1 MRNAVLTCRC
11 TSFYISEMNKTY
23 YLGEQIVLSEE
34 TYNKP
39 YIKKAIELG
48 VFSVRWTQECRMKKP
63 QSHKAPP
70 FIRVGGRKAPAKTSP
85 QPTPASDLNL
95 SGLDQLLTSIIR
107 RELQTVKQEILQEL
121 SSQTIVPPQK
131 QQEIVEATPQPKAE
145 PVEDL
150 WDDEDEPIYIPS
162 DITSS
167 GKVSGTMSVESVGT
181 DSSVT
186 DAAAALRA
194 MKKKRRKNK

>member
-1 MRNAVLTCRC
+1 
-11 TSFYISEMNKTY
+11 
-23 YLGEQIVLSEE
+23 
-34 TYNKP
+34 
-39 YIKKAIELG
+39 
-48 VFSVRWTQECRMKKP
+48 MKKP

-70 FIRVGGRKAPAKTSP
+70 FIRVGGRNAPAKPSP